1 MNDEWQWQYFQEN
14 AGAKKD
20 IQRSLR
26 TSISEGKPV
35 KEIIVEMRESVKK
48 NGLQVIKIS
57 PPFDLCLG
65 SWGCIYGSAIM
76 TSNDL
81 FRKLRLF
88 LWSGLLL
95 WPLMTS
101 VYEAEAVSMIWSA
114 IMTSNDLCLGSWGCI
129 YELVCY
135 YDL

>member
-48 NGLQVIKIS
+48 NGLQVIQKS
-57 PPFDLCLG
+57 L
-65 SWGCIYGSAIM
+65 
-76 TSNDL
+76 
-81 FRKLRLF
+81 LRL
-88 LWSGLLL
+88 
-95 WPLMTS
+95 TS
-101 VYEAEAVSMIWSA
+101 V
-114 IMTSNDLCLGSWGCI
+114 
-129 YELVCY
+129 
-135 YDL
+135 

>member
-48 NGLQVIKIS
+48 NGLQVIKKS
-57 PPFDLCLG
+57 L
-65 SWGCIYGSAIM
+65 
-76 TSNDL
+76 
-81 FRKLRLF
+81 LRL
-88 LWSGLLL
+88 
-95 WPLMTS
+95 TS
-101 VYEAEAVSMIWSA
+101 V
-114 IMTSNDLCLGSWGCI
+114 
-129 YELVCY
+129 
-135 YDL
+135 